1 MVLIISP
8 HYQTQ
13 LITMS
18 DDDELFLTD
27 ERCLALFPTGTIARD
42 PHHRESLTRRQ
53 QDLNLRKSWV
63 QTLLN
68 ELAK

>member
-27 ERCLALFPTGTIARD
+27 EG
-42 PHHRESLTRRQ
+42 
-53 QDLNLRKSWV
+53 V
-63 QTLLN
+63 
-68 ELAK
+68 